1 FDITS
6 QPLRA
11 QAKHITTTAA
21 SATTTTPTLAYPTTR
36 DGKILTPSRK
46 APASPSSATNNNGL
60 PKSATA
66 GNLTRLAAAGNP
78 NTSNLTQG
86 FQSPSK
92 VKGRTLLELAQ
103 GRTAPTTTASATTA
117 AVGNDVEAEGRGL
130 LGSPMKWDP
139 VEHGEDMPSPF
150 LAKKG
155 RAVR

>member
-1 FDITS
+1 
-6 QPLRA
+6 P
-11 QAKHITTTAA
+11 
-21 SATTTTPTLAYPTTR
+21 
-36 DGKILTPSRK
+36 
-46 APASPSSATNNNGL
+46 APPSSATNNGL

-66 GNLTRLAAAGNP
+66 GNLTRLAAANP
-78 NTSNLTQG
+78 HNSNPSQG

-103 GRTAPTTTASATTA
+103 GRTAATTTAATA
-117 AVGNDVEAEGRGL
+117 GSDVEAEGRGL

>member
-1 FDITS
+1 RNPHLSLPSLASTS
-6 QPLRA
+6 
-11 QAKHITTTAA
+11 TT
-21 SATTTTPTLAYPTTR
+21 
-36 DGKILTPSRK
+36 
-46 APASPSSATNNNGL
+46 NNGL

-66 GNLTRLAAAGNP
+66 GNLTRLAAAATHN
-78 NTSNLTQG
+78 NTSYPSSQG

-103 GRTAPTTTASATTA
+103 GRTAAAAS
-117 AVGNDVEAEGRGL
+117 NDVEADGRGL

-139 VEHGEDMPSPF
+139 IEHGEDMPSPF

>member
-1 FDITS
+1 
-6 QPLRA
+6 
-11 QAKHITTTAA
+11 
-21 SATTTTPTLAYPTTR
+21 
-36 DGKILTPSRK
+36 LTPSRK
-46 APASPSSATNNNGL
+46 APAPPSSATNAAGL

-66 GNLTRLAAAGNP
+66 GNFTRLAAAAANTQNNN
-78 NTSNLTQG
+78 NTSYPSSQG

-103 GRTAPTTTASATTA
+103 GRTAAAS
-117 AVGNDVEAEGRGL
+117 NDVEADGRGL

>member
-1 FDITS
+1 
-6 QPLRA
+6 P
-11 QAKHITTTAA
+11 
-21 SATTTTPTLAYPTTR
+21 
-36 DGKILTPSRK
+36 
-46 APASPSSATNNNGL
+46 APPSSASNAGL

-66 GNLTRLAAAGNP
+66 GNLTRLAANP
-78 NTSNLTQG
+78 SSQG

-103 GRTAPTTTASATTA
+103 GRTAAAAS
-117 AVGNDVEAEGRGL
+117 NDVEAEGRGL

>member
-1 FDITS
+1 
-6 QPLRA
+6 
-11 QAKHITTTAA
+11 
-21 SATTTTPTLAYPTTR
+21 TTR
-36 DGKILTPSRK
+36 DGKVLTPSRK
-46 APASPSSATNNNGL
+46 APAPPSSATNAAGL

-66 GNLTRLAAAGNP
+66 GNLTRLAANHNP
-78 NTSNLTQG
+78 SSQG

-103 GRTAPTTTASATTA
+103 GRTAAAAS
-117 AVGNDVEAEGRGL
+117 NDVEAEGRGL